1 MLNTSLRQRGPSL
14 ATSAFGAALA
24 TTITL
29 LLPQPAS
36 ALNFTFN
43 FGDGISG
50 IIEGLNDNQT
60 NQTSAIVKILSIS
73 PNDSYATGGGVREY
87 YYWSALNVN
96 NLGFDVQNGS
106 ITATNWTWAGRS
118 VPQNAYN
125 SGYPNEAYGG
135 NYGPNNGYGYDLE
148 LKNLSGIICYSNE
161 ACFQQGPIQYSSS
174 AAAADVP
181 APLPVFGAF
190 AAFGYSRKLRQRM
203 ALFGIPKLLG

>member
-1 MLNTSLRQRGPSL
+1 MYR
-14 ATSAFGAALA
+14 AAQ
-24 TTITL
+24 
-29 LLPQPAS
+29 LPQPIGPGPA
-36 ALNFTFN
+36 ALPPKTH
-43 FGDGISG
+43 
-50 IIEGLNDNQT
+50 
-60 NQTSAIVKILSIS
+60 
-73 PNDSYATGGGVREY
+73 
-87 YYWSALNVN
+87 
-96 NLGFDVQNGS
+96 
-106 ITATNWTWAGRS
+106 ITQGT
-118 VPQNAYN
+118 
-125 SGYPNEAYGG
+125 NEAYGG